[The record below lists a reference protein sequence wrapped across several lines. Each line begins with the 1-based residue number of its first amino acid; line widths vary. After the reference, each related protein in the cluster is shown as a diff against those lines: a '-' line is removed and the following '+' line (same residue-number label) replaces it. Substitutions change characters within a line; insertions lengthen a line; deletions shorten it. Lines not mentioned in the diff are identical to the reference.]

1 MESKKFRFY
10 ITDLFEGVITGTDD
24 EAMARRLALSEDFF
38 VVDSENN
45 LWITSHDTRYVQEL
59 KSN

>member
-10 ITDLFEGVITGTDD
+10 ITDLYEGVILGTDD
-24 EAMARRLALSEDFF
+24 EARARMLALSEDFF
-38 VVDSENN
+38 VVDSEKN
-45 LWITSHDTRYVQEL
+45 LWITAHDTRDVEEL

>member
-1 MESKKFRFY
+1 MVSKKFRFY
-10 ITDLFEGVITGTDD
+10 ITDLYEGAITGTDD
-24 EAMARRLALSEDFF
+24 ETLARRLALNEDFF

>member
-24 EAMARRLALSEDFF
+24 EAMARKLALSEEA
-38 VVDSENN
+38 SIERR
-45 LWITSHDTRYVQEL
+45 LLCR
-59 KSN
+59 